1 MRGPLSP
8 FRSMQMKLTT
18 LIPAALAALT
28 IASVTAA
35 AQAAPA
41 RDGDY
46 VTRAVRSNHGKDV
59 FVRLVK
65 APRKQAVAEARDCPM
80 MKDHMAMPDMCER
93 MMGDRHGAAPA
104 PKG

>member
-1 MRGPLSP
+1 
-8 FRSMQMKLTT
+8 MKIST
-18 LIPAALAALT
+18 LIPATLAALA

-41 RDGDY
+41 SNGDY
-46 VTRAVRSNHGKDV
+46 VTRAVRSNNGKDV

-65 APRKQAVAEARDCPM
+65 APKEQAVAEARDGPM
-80 MKDHMAMPDMCER
+80 MKDHTAMPDMCER
-93 MMGDRHGAAPA
+93 MMGDHHGAAPA